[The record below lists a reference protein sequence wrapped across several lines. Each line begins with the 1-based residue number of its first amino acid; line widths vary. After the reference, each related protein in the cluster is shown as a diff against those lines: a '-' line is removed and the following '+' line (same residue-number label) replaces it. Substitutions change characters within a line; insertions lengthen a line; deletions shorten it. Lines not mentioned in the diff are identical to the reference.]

1 LEVTMQYVTAYQVIE
16 SNGATIYQAIESKKV
31 TSNPYALRGFMAK
44 KYGAQQNA
52 QAKGAFKG
60 VQLFIETDD
69 KRYSKDAEAFRNWVG

>member
-1 LEVTMQYVTAYQVIE
+1 MQYVTAYQVIE

-44 KYGAQQNA
+44 KYGAQQHA
-52 QAKGAFKG
+52 IAKGAFKG

-69 KRYSKDAEAFRNWVG
+69 NRYNKDPEAFRDWTN